1 MRNIKLKLMYDGTNY
16 HGWQMQKNVITVQQ
30 VVEEALSKIFNEERV
45 IVHGCSRTDA
55 GVHARGY
62 VCSFNTNARMPAE
75 KIPFALNTCL
85 PPDIRAIQAE
95 DVDEDFHA
103 QYKAKSKIYSYTV
116 INAPHSDAFM
126 YNRAWHYPQKIDM
139 EKVKYAASCL
149 IGQHDFRTFM
159 AQDDVPRV
167 YVKNMYNITA
177 DKDGDIIRFTL
188 HADGYLYNMVRII
201 CGTLVFMGSGTLNYL
216 DMPEILAS
224 LDRKRAG
231 MTAPPQGLVL
241 EQVFYDSPYDTF

>member
-1 MRNIKLKLMYDGTNY
+1 MRNIMLKLMYDGTCY
-16 HGWQMQKNVITVQQ
+16 HGWQMQKNVVTVQQ
-30 VVEEALSKIFNEERV
+30 VLEQALAKIFNEKRV

-62 VCSFNTNARMPAE
+62 VCSFNTEARIPAE

-85 PPDIRAIQAE
+85 PPDIRALCAA

-103 QYKAKSKIYSYTV
+103 QYRAKSKIYSYTV
-116 INAPHSDAFM
+116 VNSPHSDAFLR
-126 YNRAWHYPQKIDM
+126 NRAWHYPQKTDM
-139 EKVKYAASCL
+139 QKVRYAASCL
-149 IGQHDFRTFM
+149 IGKHDFRTFM
-159 AQDDVPRV
+159 AQDDCPRV
-167 YVKNMYNITA
+167 YEKNMYNITA
-177 DKDGDIIRFTL
+177 DKTDDIIRFTL

-201 CGTLVFMGSGTLNYL
+201 CGTLMFMGSGTLNYL
-216 DMPEILAS
+216 DMPDVLAS

-241 EQVFYDSPYDTF
+241 EQVFYDSPYDIF

>member
-1 MRNIKLKLMYDGTNY
+1 MRNIKLLLMYDGTAY

-30 VVEEALSKIFNEERV
+30 VVEEALAKIFNEPRV

-62 VCSFNTNARMPAE
+62 VCSFNTTAGIPAE

-85 PPDIRAIQAE
+85 PPDIRAIRAC
-95 DVDEDFHA
+95 DVDEFFHA
-103 QYKAKSKIYSYTV
+103 QYNAKSKIYSYTV
-116 INAPHSDAFM
+116 INSPHGDAFM
-126 YNRAWHYPQKIDM
+126 HNRAWHYPQKIDM

-149 IGQHDFRTFM
+149 IGKHDFRTFM
-159 AQDDVPRV
+159 AQDGSQRI

-177 DKDGDIIRFTL
+177 DKDGDLIRFTL

-216 DMPEILAS
+216 DMPQVLAS

-241 EQVFYDSPYDTF
+241 EQVFYDSPYEGF